1 MCIRD
6 RHALGQ
12 WKFIPEEWVEPAAKR
27 DYEYL
32 FGNCLLYTS
41 LTSQGFYNYLFP
53 KLNRK
58 NVLVQPNKLESSFMD
73 YRRVC
78 SPISTDRIIY
88 FLCL

>member
-1 MCIRD
+1 MGYYVKDFVFID
-6 RHALGQ
+6 
-12 WKFIPEEWVEPAAKR
+12 KFIIR
-27 DYEYL
+27 RSYL
-32 FGNCLLYTS
+32 TV

-78 SPISTDRIIY
+78 SPISTDRISLLLLA
-88 FLCL
+88 F